1 MSIGQISAETMQN
14 LGNRSLSAF
23 FWGAGGSVARI
34 VLQLCTQIALARI
47 LGPEQYGLFAIGA
60 IVVSFSNFFSDI
72 GIAYGLIQKTEA
84 NSRDLRFV
92 FTWQLI
98 IGSLVTLAVAGFS
111 RPIAEFFGEPNAHE
125 VVFALAVVC
134 LLNALAAPSNNML
147 KRNLDFKRVQ
157 IAQLAGY
164 IGGYIVIGLP
174 LALAGAQVW
183 ALVVAWIS
191 QAIIIF
197 LILYTSAKHSLR
209 PLFWYEDAKSL
220 SSYGALVLV
229 TNITNWTIGNIDR
242 VIIGRFFSGREI
254 GLYATT
260 YNLLQSPT
268 SSLLAVIQPVFFSA
282 SSRVGDDK
290 TKIVNG
296 YYALLS
302 AICLCVFPIFAAVS
316 SVAET
321 FVLAVYGDKWIESAV
336 VFRPLALA
344 MPLFLIWGMTT
355 PLLWSGGTPAREF
368 KTQLPVA
375 LLWIAV
381 SWFAAH
387 HSMAMVGWAVCGMFA
402 LRCFIMIFTAS
413 KSLELPWVHLWRC
426 VRGGLSVSVAC
437 AALCA
442 GLDYVLR
449 DLMPEQHASRLILV
463 IVASASFYLL
473 LLTRVPSVISLEFA
487 ELIVRLADRCPKS
500 VAHQLRM
507 LARAKAPNVDR

>member
-1 MSIGQISAETMQN
+1 MSGGQTSSATMQN

-23 FWGAGGSVARI
+23 FWGAGGSFARI

-72 GIAYGLIQKTEA
+72 GIAYGLIQKAEV
-84 NSRDLRFV
+84 NSSDLRFV

-98 IGSLVTLAVAGFS
+98 IGSLVTLAVAAFS
-111 RPIAEFFGEPNAHE
+111 QPIAEFFGEPNAHE

-147 KRNLDFKRVQ
+147 KRNLDFKRIQ
-157 IAQLAGY
+157 IAQLTGY

-183 ALVVAWIS
+183 ALVVAWVA
-191 QAIIIF
+191 QASIVF
-197 LILYTSAKHSLR
+197 FMLYFSARHSLR
-209 PLFWYEDAKSL
+209 PLFWYADAKSL
-220 SSYGALVLV
+220 SGYGALVLI

-268 SSLLAVIQPVFFSA
+268 SSLLGVIQPVFFSA
-282 SSRVGDDK
+282 SSRLVDDK

-302 AICLCVFPIFAAVS
+302 AVCLCVFPIFAAVS

-321 FVLAVYGDKWIESAV
+321 FVLTVYGEKWIEAAV

-368 KTQLPVA
+368 KTQLPIA

-381 SWFAAH
+381 SWVAAH
-387 HSMAMVGWAVCGMFA
+387 HSIAMVGWAVCGMFA

-413 KSLELPWVHLWRC
+413 KTLDLSWVHLWRV

-437 AALCA
+437 AAMCA
-442 GLDYVLR
+442 GLDWVLR
-449 DLMPEQHASRLILV
+449 DLIPELHGGRLILE
-463 IVASASFYLL
+463 ILASAGLYLL
-473 LLTRVPSVISLEFA
+473 LLTKVPGVVSLEFA

-500 VAHQLRM
+500 VARHLRM
-507 LARAKAPNVDR
+507 LVGAKAPNVDC